1 MVENKTE
8 LIRPFGASILK
19 ARLPHSIIEILNKDC
34 LEIGNDE
41 ELRTNLDWS
50 PNLAGRVKW
59 EYKIRDE
66 AVAKISEY
74 VAGCAKALLVPLD
87 AKDEHA
93 EFFKYIEIGLLSAWF
108 IRQWRGEYNPVHF
121 HTGCL
126 MSSVGY
132 LSLPSDIEEFW
143 KEEDKDHNSSGGHIE
158 WISGQ
163 MGLTNNTRY
172 KVKPKVGD
180 FYIFPAYLD
189 HTVYPF
195 NSKFEPP
202 DPQGERRSFSMN
214 ITYRLNIPKEN
225 GKDNES
231 RKS

>member
-93 EFFKYIEIGLLSAWF
+93 EFFKYIEIGLLS
-108 IRQWRGEYNPVHF
+108 
-121 HTGCL
+121 
-126 MSSVGY
+126 SVGY

-143 KEEDKDHNSSGGHIE
+143 KEEDTDHNSSGGHIE

-225 GKDNES
+225 GKDNEEK
-231 RKS
+231 KS